1 MANEEDGHGQ
11 EGEQDRTQGP
21 REASPQGPGP
31 KPELER
37 EPGARSE
44 SGLEPGPE
52 SEGEG
57 EEGGFRSAEVAAF
70 FGMMNYFRQEI
81 RVRNAADTEWRNWH
95 WYAGD
100 RIVQDA
106 LDGKRTIGLRASWTT
121 SFVGFDID
129 VAGKIEEVSVGNE
142 GSEGW
147 REEEVVP
154 GGAGND
160 GTGAGRDKEV
170 EAGEGDR
177 KSGDVVRT
185 WVFDD
190 KRSDEEREAARA
202 REERMQA
209 EIAAWAGWDE
219 LRSMSNVLR

>member
-37 EPGARSE
+37 EPGTVSRGRRLGS
-44 SGLEPGPE
+44 E

-106 LDGKRTIGLRASWTT
+106 LDGKRTIGLRASLTT

-129 VAGKIEEVSVGNE
+129 VPGKIEEASAGNE
-142 GSEGW
+142 GSEGK
-147 REEEVVP
+147 RKD
-154 GGAGND
+154 GGA
-160 GTGAGRDKEV
+160 
-170 EAGEGDR
+170 R
-177 KSGDVVRT
+177 K
-185 WVFDD
+185 
-190 KRSDEEREAARA
+190 
-202 REERMQA
+202 
-209 EIAAWAGWDE
+209 
-219 LRSMSNVLR
+219 